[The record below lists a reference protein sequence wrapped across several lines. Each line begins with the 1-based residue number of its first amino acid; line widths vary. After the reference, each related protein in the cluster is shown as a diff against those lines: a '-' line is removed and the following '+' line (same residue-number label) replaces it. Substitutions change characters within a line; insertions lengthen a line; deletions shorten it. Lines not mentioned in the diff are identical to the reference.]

1 MSKEI
6 RQSGRTTRIMD
17 FTIEQLC
24 SVGECIIT
32 DHTVFEYPNKV
43 TNNYLKEFIERVNN
57 RLQYQTNGYMRCKG
71 EIKKV
76 DNIKVVYFKLNQ
88 NKDEKQV

>member
-1 MSKEI
+1 MSEEI

-32 DHTVFEYPNKV
+32 DHTVFEYPGKI
-43 TNNYLKEFIERVNN
+43 TNAYLKEFIKRVND
-57 RLQYQTNGYMRCKG
+57 RLQYQTSGYKSCKG
-71 EIKKV
+71 EIKKL
-76 DNIKVVYFKLNQ
+76 DDIKVVHFKLKQ
-88 NKDEKQV
+88 NKEDE